1 VAEILAEMHKAGVC
15 HGDLSKGNIFVD
27 SEDTRGVVVVD
38 FECVWFGEDAGE
50 ERKNEDLVAVRVA
63 FAP

>member
-1 VAEILAEMHKAGVC
+1 MHKAGVC
-15 HGDLSKGNIFVD
+15 HGDLSKGNISVD